1 MSAANKK
8 IDYSFRNPELFR
20 LALKHRSAGRDNNER
35 LEFLGDS
42 ILGFMIADILYHRFP
57 EASEGELSRL
67 RAGLVQKST
76 LADVARELD
85 LGSELTL
92 GSGELKSGGNKRESI
107 LADATEALISAVY
120 LDAGIETCR
129 SKILQ
134 WFGPR
139 IDKLER
145 ANSLPDKDSKT
156 QLQEFLQARQK
167 ALPVYELKEVKG
179 KEHQQ
184 TFVVDCHTELL
195 RQPVSAEGMSRRE
208 AEQAA
213 AEKVLSLLQA
223 ESR

>member
-1 MSAANKK
+1 MSAGNNK
-8 IDYSFRNPELFR
+8 IGYTFRNEALFR

-42 ILGFMIADILYHRFP
+42 ILGFMIADILYQRFP
-57 EASEGELSRL
+57 DATEGELSRL

-85 LGSELTL
+85 LGSQLTL
-92 GSGELKSGGNKRESI
+92 GSGELKSGGSKRESI
-107 LADATEALISAVY
+107 LADAIEALISAVY

-129 SKILQ
+129 TRILQ

-139 IDKLER
+139 IEKLER
-145 ANSLPDKDSKT
+145 ANALPDKDSKT
-156 QLQEFLQARQK
+156 RLQEFLQARQR
-167 ALPVYELKEVKG
+167 ALPVYELKEVRG

-184 TFVVDCHTELL
+184 TFVVECRTELL
-195 RQPVSAEGMSRRE
+195 NQAVGAEGMSRRE

-213 AEKVLSLLQA
+213 AEKVLGLLQA
-223 ESR
+223 ENR